1 MVCIPCIVI
10 PFFLWIFHRFL
21 RPFILKFWDP
31 WKKPIS
37 CAADTTTSSSNSTKT
52 STPPSKDAPVSAAE
66 TTPQP
71 VSNKKDD

>member
-37 CAADTTTSSSNSTKT
+37 SAADTTNSTKT
-52 STPPSKDAPVSAAE
+52 STPPPNDAPVSAAE
-66 TTPQP
+66 PTPQSVP
-71 VSNKKDD
+71 NKKDD